1 MAFVDKC
8 HRITVDL
15 GLGILKQYEGTWGQM
30 LISRCNLNSGETD
43 AEGSSE
49 NTVTWQVE
57 VLPFGYSAPK
67 WLNAHC
73 VH

>member
-1 MAFVDKC
+1 MVFIDNC
-8 HRITVDL
+8 SRITVDL
-15 GLGILKQYEGTWGQM
+15 GLGILKLYEGKRGQM
-30 LISRCNLNSGETD
+30 LIFKCNLNSGETD

-57 VLPFGYSAPK
+57 VLPFEYNAPK

>member
-1 MAFVDKC
+1 MVFIDKC
-8 HRITVDL
+8 SRITVDL
-15 GLGILKQYEGTWGQM
+15 GLGILKLYEGKRGQM
-30 LISRCNLNSGETD
+30 LIFRCNLNSGETD
-43 AEGSSE
+43 AEESSE

-57 VLPFGYSAPK
+57 VLLFGYNAPK